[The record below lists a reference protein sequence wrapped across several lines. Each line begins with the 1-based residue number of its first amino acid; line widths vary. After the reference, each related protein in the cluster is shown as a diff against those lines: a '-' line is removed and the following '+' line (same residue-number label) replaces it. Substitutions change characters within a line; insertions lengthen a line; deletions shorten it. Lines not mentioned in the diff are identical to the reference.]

1 MRKHRLMAKERLLFV
16 THKIYP
22 YLPVEEPTL
31 GKTFPQKVA
40 AAGYEVRTF
49 MPKFGTVNE
58 RRNQLHEVIRLS
70 GVNIP
75 INNSDHPLVI
85 KVASLQPSRIQVYFI
100 DNDDYFTKSADDV
113 DVTGSNRADNDE
125 RAIYFAHGTADT
137 VKKLLWDPAVI
148 HVSGWISALLPLY
161 LKKKYARESTYLNSK
176 IFYSLLPDKLSA
188 RLSKDIFGKL
198 REEGFDEE
206 TIKPYEGLTL
216 DVNLLHAIA
225 IDHADALIVHMPD
238 PPRQLM
244 ERAKKRGIPV
254 LRHDKLDEGADAIS
268 EFYKQVTR
276 DEK

>member
-1 MRKHRLMAKERLLFV
+1 MAKQRLLLV

-40 AAGYEVRTF
+40 SYGYEVRTF
-49 MPKFGTVNE
+49 MPKFGLVNE

-70 GVNIP
+70 GINIP
-75 INNSDHPLVI
+75 INNNDHPLII

-113 DVTGSNRADNDE
+113 DEIGSNRKDNDE

-137 VKKLLWDPAVI
+137 VKKLLWDPAVV

-161 LKKKYARESTYLNSK
+161 LKKRYARESTYLNSK
-176 IFYSLLPDKLSA
+176 IIYSVLPGE
-188 RLSKDIFGKL
+188 ITGK
-198 REEGFDEE
+198 
-206 TIKPYEGLTL
+206 L
-216 DVNLLHAIA
+216 DVNLFKKLEDEGFDMESLKEYATLPLNTDLLHTLA
-225 IDHADALIVHMPD
+225 IDHSDGVIFHMAEPS
-238 PPRQLM
+238 PVLL
-244 ERAKKRGIPV
+244 ERAKKRGIPI
-254 LRHDKLDEGADAIS
+254 LMYDQLDDGAKAIS
-268 EFYKQVTR
+268 DFYKQLT